1 MLRRAFLRQSGVLL
15 GAAPA
20 AGVLGYRPPS
30 AVQSDTDPS
39 PRAFDPTDWE
49 DVRDQFALTR
59 DRIHMATFLI
69 ASHPRP
75 VAEAIRRHRAA
86 FDEDP
91 ATYWEEHFQ
100 QAEPSVRAAAAD
112 YLSTDPGLIALTD
125 STTMGLGLVYG
136 GLRLGAG
143 QEIVTTPHGH
153 YATLESLRLRAER
166 TGAVVREVALYDD
179 AARASV
185 DAIVTRMRDAIT
197 DRTRVLAVT
206 WVHSS
211 TGARLPLAAMAE
223 ALDEI
228 NAGRDDDDRVLFCVD
243 GVHGLGIEDVT
254 MDELGCDF
262 FIAGTHKWLHGPR
275 GTGLIWGREHA
286 WDALEPIIPTFG
298 PTVGVWIG
306 VLPPD
311 TPLITPGNYHT
322 PGGFHSFEHRW
333 ALGEAFRF
341 HEEIG
346 KSRIQERVHSL
357 NSLAKQALADL
368 PHVRLHTPM
377 SPELSAG
384 IICFEVDG
392 HTPTEVV
399 EELREDGI
407 VASTS
412 PYPVSYVRLAP
423 SIINDEDEVERSVG
437 AVAALG

>member
-1 MLRRAFLRQSGVLL
+1 MQRRTFLRRSGVLL

-20 AGVLGYRPPS
+20 AGVLGYHPPS
-30 AVQSDTDPS
+30 EVQSARDAD
-39 PRAFDPTDWE
+39 RRGYDPTDWE
-49 DVRDQFALTR
+49 DVRDQFALRR
-59 DRIHMATFLI
+59 DRIHMASFLI

-91 ATYWEEHFQ
+91 ATYWEENVQ
-100 QAEPSVRAAAAD
+100 QAEPSVRRAAAE
-112 YLSTDPGLIALTD
+112 YLATDPGLIALTD

-136 GLRLGAG
+136 GLRLGAD
-143 QEIVTTPHGH
+143 QEVLTTPHGH

-185 DAIVTRMRDAIT
+185 DEVVTRMRDAIS

-211 TGARLPLAAMAE
+211 TGVKLPLAAMAE

-228 NAGRDDDDRVLFCVD
+228 NAGRDEGDRVLFCVD

-298 PTVGVWIG
+298 PTAGVWIG
-306 VLPPD
+306 ALPPD
-311 TPLITPGNYHT
+311 TPLITHGTYHT

-341 HEEIG
+341 HREIG
-346 KSRIQERVHSL
+346 KSRIRERVHSL
-357 NSLAKQALADL
+357 NSLAKQALADM
-368 PHVRLHTPM
+368 PHVRIHTPM

-399 EELREDGI
+399 EGLREDGI

-423 SIINDEDEVERSVG
+423 SIINDEEEVHRSVD
-437 AVAALG
+437 AVAAMA

>member
-1 MLRRAFLRQSGVLL
+1 MRRRAFLRQTGVLL

-20 AGVLGYRPPS
+20 AGVLGYRSPPE
-30 AVQSDTDPS
+30 AQSSTGGS
-39 PRAFDPTDWE
+39 PRAFDPTDWD

-59 DRIHMATFLI
+59 DRIHMATFLL

-91 ATYWEEHFQ
+91 ATHWEEHFR
-100 QAEPSVRAAAAD
+100 QAEPSVRRAAAD

-136 GLRLGAG
+136 GLRLGAD
-143 QEIVTTPHGH
+143 QEILTTPHGH

-211 TGARLPLAAMAE
+211 TGVKLPLAAMAE

-228 NAGRDDDDRVLFCVD
+228 NAGRDVGNRVLFCVD

-254 MDELGCDF
+254 MEELGCDF
-262 FIAGTHKWLHGPR
+262 FIAGAHKWLHGPR

-298 PTVGVWIG
+298 PSVGVWIG

-311 TPLITPGNYHT
+311 TPLITPGSYHT

-341 HEEIG
+341 HEAIG
-346 KSRIQERVHSL
+346 KSRIQERIHSL
-357 NSLAKQALADL
+357 NSLAKQALADM
-368 PHVRLHTPM
+368 PHVRIHTPM

-412 PYPVSYVRLAP
+412 PYRVSYVRLAP
-423 SIINDEDEVERSVG
+423 SIINDEEEVSRSVG